1 MSPIVSL
8 IDSMS
13 KRRKVLGETNSK
25 NFNKHKIERE
35 ILDENVRNVNCH
47 VTKSTVRSEYNE
59 GKNSFGIIDQKSSNM
74 VVLVP
79 GESNRKVP
87 TSSIKTQI
95 LEPIF
100 VSCNIDELKLR
111 RNIHT
116 QIHLSYLKSLY
127 KKDKQRTISRWN
139 VGSKE
144 RIEYDCR
151 VNSGRFMLEPSRN
164 ICQNNSMIV
173 DAMFNLYNNVTQEIF
188 DTVNCAN
195 MDSSS
200 SLMSEISKIKS
211 RLKSVETTVV
221 NENGIASVEK
231 KDKEGYFIQVKS
243 DNVKKREG
251 FVVDLKPD
259 FEIAQV
265 TENIFLG
272 SQDVAMD
279 EVLLKTNNITH
290 IINVSIDVPNY
301 FPDKFVYL
309 SLKIYD
315 RPDTNLNN
323 YIPTINNF
331 INEAL
336 ANFQNPKI
344 FIHCNA
350 GISRSVSVTI
360 AYLIL
365 CCGLSYDEAYKKIK
379 NVRKNARP
387 NDGFMKQ
394 LKNM

>member
-1 MSPIVSL
+1 
-8 IDSMS
+8 
-13 KRRKVLGETNSK
+13 
-25 NFNKHKIERE
+25 
-35 ILDENVRNVNCH
+35 
-47 VTKSTVRSEYNE
+47 
-59 GKNSFGIIDQKSSNM
+59 
-74 VVLVP
+74 
-79 GESNRKVP
+79 
-87 TSSIKTQI
+87 
-95 LEPIF
+95 
-100 VSCNIDELKLR
+100 
-111 RNIHT
+111 
-116 QIHLSYLKSLY
+116 
-127 KKDKQRTISRWN
+127 
-139 VGSKE
+139 
-144 RIEYDCR
+144 
-151 VNSGRFMLEPSRN
+151 
-164 ICQNNSMIV
+164 
-173 DAMFNLYNNVTQEIF
+173 
-188 DTVNCAN
+188 

-200 SLMSEISKIKS
+200 SIISEISKIKS
-211 RLKSVETTVV
+211 RLKNVETTVV

-243 DNVKKREG
+243 DNTKKREG

-331 INEAL
+331 IKESL
-336 ANFQNPKI
+336 ANFPNPKI

-365 CCGLSYDEAYKKIK
+365 CCGLSYNEAYEKIK
-379 NVRKNARP
+379 KVRKNARP